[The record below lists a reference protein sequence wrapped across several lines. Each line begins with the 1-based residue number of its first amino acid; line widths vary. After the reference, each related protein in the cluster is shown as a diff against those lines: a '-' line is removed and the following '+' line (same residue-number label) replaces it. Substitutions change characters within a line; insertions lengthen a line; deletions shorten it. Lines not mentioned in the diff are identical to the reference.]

1 MCQMLLL
8 GEKNVGHSMTPI
20 RPKLHALGVFGE
32 KLAPTKQNPYCV
44 NASSLIPQTKKSK
57 KHTKKK
63 KHHWFCF
70 HLFFE
75 GMEEEWKEPLIFPF
89 SV

>member
-32 KLAPTKQNPYCV
+32 KLPNKTKPYYI
-44 NASSLIPQTKKSK
+44 NASSLIPPTKKTK
-57 KHTKKK
+57 TETKKTPVV
-63 KHHWFCF
+63 
-70 HLFFE
+70 LFPSFFFRHGR
-75 GMEEEWKEPLIFPF
+75 GMEWNPLIFPC
-89 SV
+89 SE